1 MNALD
6 DDDPAV
12 TDRERIDAAHAAQE
26 AASVEER
33 AANGEHLEDQ
43 GPVPMRGDS
52 QLRLDVG
59 KLLDPQSRKVI
70 EATISLSAAEVPVDG
85 LFRPEQRYP
94 FVAMGVPGNVTDHF
108 VRDAKSSTVPKRV
121 MGVKKR
127 QNVQVDAVRRGDDP
141 EVIRELFGM
150 LDVESKAK
158 LLDVLRDDVSSTLQ
172 AA

>member
-1 MNALD
+1 MGGERVNPLD
-6 DDDPAV
+6 DDAPDTGAQPDP
-12 TDRERIDAAHAAQE
+12 D

-33 AANGEHLEDQ
+33 AANGEHLESSE
-43 GPVPMRGDS
+43 PAPMRGDS

-59 KLLDPQSRKVI
+59 KLLDPASRKVL

-85 LFRPEQRYP
+85 LFKPEQRYP

-108 VRDAKSSTVPKRV
+108 VRDPKSNALPKRV

-127 QNVQVDAVRRGDDP
+127 QNVTVDAVRRADDP

-150 LDVESKAK
+150 LDVESKAR
-158 LLDVLRDDVSSTLQ
+158 LLDQLREDVSATLQ